1 MPNTFVFI
9 VTSLKWT
16 DFVNSFSS
24 VFTDERRKKVEYIVY
39 RLRSNLLPHHL
50 VICLMFNR
58 CITVFITQNILHIV

>member
-50 VICLMFNR
+50 VICLMF
-58 CITVFITQNILHIV
+58 